1 MSHSDIEELSMT
13 DLVILFTR
21 QVNLYGVAK
30 CIDFLQFNG
39 VDGSVFESHNDKI
52 SDSKEDDADSAADS
66 VDVLSES
73 SNGVESDDDKSSLD
87 SSSNEDVISD
97 DEISD
102 DGSVHGEGLG
112 ANPVGDFIHLHDPPI
127 FHTRHCPP
135 LESILETVHSAC
147 DCTDFGMDVCGQ
159 TNDFNFFESH
169 LNFSDEHSE
178 ATFTADSEDRIPGNK
193 LRKRMYKILFH
204 ATDFGILEKNERR
217 KLPNCAVA
225 RIRQIYP
232 SNTGDYMGFRE
243 N

>member
-1 MSHSDIEELSMT
+1 MSQTDIEDLSMT
-13 DLVILFTR
+13 DLVELFKR
-21 QVNLYGVAK
+21 QVKLYGVAK
-30 CIDFLQFNG
+30 CINFLQFDG
-39 VDGSVFESHNDKI
+39 VDGGVPKSHEDEKSGPN
-52 SDSKEDDADSAADS
+52 EDDVVSVPDS
-66 VDVLSES
+66 VDILSES
-73 SNGVESDDDKSSLD
+73 SNGEESNDDESSAD
-87 SSSNEDVISD
+87 SGNSEDIFSD

-102 DGSVHGEGLG
+102 DESVHGPIADIL
-112 ANPVGDFIHLHDPPI
+112 HLHDPPV
-127 FHTRHCPP
+127 FNTRHCPP

-159 TNDFNFFESH
+159 TDDFQFFEAH
-169 LNFSDEHSE
+169 FNFSDEHAE
-178 ATFTADSEDRIPGNK
+178 ATLSADSEDRIHSNK

-232 SNTGDYMGFRE
+232 SITGDYMGFRE